1 MIHRKLHIPAQGCT
15 PDQTL
20 PLKILV
26 VEIKSK
32 ERRLYGSEPV
42 ILAITAW
49 VTQKKPILG
58 GGEKKRQNGTKQGHC
73 QALTT
78 SVGFPPHMQQE
89 RSKLGELPTDLHS
102 CTAACI
108 CIHTTN
114 I

>member
-49 VTQKKPILG
+49 VTQKNLSW
-58 GGEKKRQNGTKQGHC
+58 GEGRKKGKTEQNRAT
-73 QALTT
+73 A
-78 SVGFPPHMQQE
+78 
-89 RSKLGELPTDLHS
+89 KL
-102 CTAACI
+102 
-108 CIHTTN
+108 
-114 I
+114 

>member
-49 VTQKKPILG
+49 VTQKKTYLG
-58 GGEKKRQNGTKQGHC
+58 GRGEKKAKRNKTGPLPSSDHLSWIPTTHAAGEKQTG
-73 QALTT
+73 
-78 SVGFPPHMQQE
+78 
-89 RSKLGELPTDLHS
+89 
-102 CTAACI
+102 
-108 CIHTTN
+108 
-114 I
+114 